1 MTPTLTHTGWIIYPR
16 YVARHSDN
24 AFGWLTDEAAACGID
39 LRVLFAEELTVGYG
53 HGTAPTFWHRGEA
66 VMQLPDFAIVRTYD
80 TVLSRALERAGVPL
94 INSSASME
102 LCKNKMLTHELLA
115 AAGIPTPLTLYAP
128 EGEYDY
134 RHVAGVLGAGRFVV
148 KRIDGAKGEDV
159 FLIDNEEAM
168 RQAVAQCKG
177 HCLCQQFIAS
187 SCGRDV
193 RVWVIGDRV
202 AGAVLRYSESSFRSN
217 FSQGGKV
224 APFDLPDHAAQLA
237 VRSAQLLGV
246 AFSGIDLLF
255 GEDGRFIV
263 NEINGNAGFR
273 TLSQS
278 GRPNTIPANLFAYI
292 RDTYLR

>member
-39 LRVLFAEELTVGYG
+39 LRVLFTEELTVGYG

-80 TVLSRALERAGVPL
+80 TVLSRALERASVPL

-115 AAGIPTPLTLYAP
+115 AAGIPTPLTLYVP

-255 GEDGRFIV
+255 GEDGNFIV

-273 TLSQS
+273 TLSHS